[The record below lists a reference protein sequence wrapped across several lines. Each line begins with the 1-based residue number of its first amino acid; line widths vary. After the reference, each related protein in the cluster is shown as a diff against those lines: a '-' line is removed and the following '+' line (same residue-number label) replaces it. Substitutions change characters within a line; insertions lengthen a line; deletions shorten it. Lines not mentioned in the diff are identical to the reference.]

1 MSTCAEVVAKTLRE
15 AEIETVFGLP
25 GGEVLDLCEACR
37 KEGIS
42 FVLTRHEAVAAF
54 MADVTG
60 QITRRPGVCMS
71 TLGPGAMN
79 LLLGVASAYLERSPL
94 LAISGQ
100 LSNEATPY
108 CTHQRIDIPALFQPV
123 TKWNTVLDAKNTQGK
138 VKKAIEI
145 ATEHRMGPVHLTL
158 PADVAKRQDDDSAFW
173 ETYSNKH
180 AASFSEVLLQE
191 AVRELKQSTH
201 PLVII
206 GVGIDP
212 VLDAERVNEFVE
224 KTRIPVMATPKAK
237 GVVSEA
243 NPLYLATAGG
253 MAGDR
258 LVLEFLEKVDL
269 VVGIGFDP
277 VESDKMWH
285 KDKKLLSI
293 DSVTTADCAYAPSL
307 ELTGNVGSILTRIL
321 DSYEPVHTWEEKEL
335 RAFKD
340 RMIAELEPPV
350 AASPR
355 GLSPYHVVLRL
366 RQLLSPSTV
375 LTTDVG
381 AHKLLLGQLWKT
393 YEPLTFFMSNG
404 LSSMGYGFPAAMAAK
419 LQFPD
424 RDVVSV
430 CGDGGFLMVLQDLE
444 TAVRLQLSL
453 VCVVFC
459 DQRLGLIEVV
469 QKKRL
474 YPSFGIEFGRT
485 DLAKVAEGF
494 GAHGVNVDSF
504 EGLEVAVREGLE
516 KSKPVVIAV
525 SIDPDEYAN
534 QM

>member
-1 MSTCAEVVAKTLRE
+1 MSTCAEVVARTLRE
-15 AEIETVFGLP
+15 AGVETVFGLP
-25 GGEVLDLCEACR
+25 GGEILDLCEACR
-37 KEGIS
+37 KEGVS

-60 QITRRPGVCMS
+60 QITRRPGVCVS

-79 LLLGVASAYLERSPL
+79 LLLGVASAYLERSPV

-100 LSNEATPY
+100 LSNEASPY
-108 CTHQRIDIPALFQPV
+108 CTHQRIDIPALFEPV
-123 TKWNTVLDAKNTQGK
+123 TKWNTVLDGENTGEK
-138 VKKAIEI
+138 VKDAIAI
-145 ATEHRMGPVHLTL
+145 ATEQRMGPVHITL
-158 PADVAKRQDDDSAFW
+158 PADVARKQDGVSGLREAHGGVQAPSLDEGLL
-173 ETYSNKH
+173 ET
-180 AASFSEVLLQE
+180 

-201 PLVII
+201 PLIVI

-212 VLDAERVNEFVE
+212 VHDAEIVNEFVE

-237 GVVSEA
+237 GIVPES

-258 LVLEFLEKVDL
+258 LVVEFLERVDL

-285 KDKKLLSI
+285 KDKRILSI
-293 DSVTTADCAYAPSL
+293 DTATTADGAYAPSL
-307 ELTGNVGSILTRIL
+307 ELVGDVGSILSKVL
-321 DSYEPVHTWEEKEL
+321 DTYEARHTWEEEEL
-335 RAFKD
+335 QAFKD
-340 RMIAELEPPV
+340 RMIAELEPPAV
-350 AASPR
+350 VSPG
-355 GLSPYHVVLRL
+355 GLSPYHVILKL
-366 RQLLSPSTV
+366 RQLLSPGTV

-381 AHKLLLGQLWKT
+381 AHKLLVGQLWKS

-404 LSSMGYGFPAAMAAK
+404 LSSMGYGLPAAMAAK
-419 LQFPD
+419 LQFPN

-453 VCVVFC
+453 VCIVFC
-459 DQRLGLIEVV
+459 DRKLGLIEVV
-469 QKKRL
+469 QKKRR
-474 YPSFGIEFGRT
+474 YPSYGIEFGDT

-494 GAHGVNVDSF
+494 GAYGVNVNSLEELEAAVV
-504 EGLEVAVREGLE
+504 EGLKKR
-516 KSKPVVIAV
+516 KPVVIAV
-525 SIDPDEYAN
+525 PVDPDEYQR